1 MKVLNDSTVLENI
14 VGGYSG
20 LKAGSKKYG
29 GKKDISKS
37 AKRKKNKK

>member
-1 MKVLNDSTVLENI
+1 MKVLNDNIALENI

-29 GKKDISKS
+29 GKKDIGKTSKN
-37 AKRKKNKK
+37 KRKK